1 MIKKIIIIVLIVVAV
16 LLSFLIYRSIMAP
29 VKFDSLKKNR
39 EDIIVK
45 KMKDLREIEFAFK
58 SANRH
63 FTSDFDSL
71 SDFLHSGKL
80 PTVVKTGV
88 IPDTMTE
95 SQALKLGL
103 ITRDTIYDNAYE
115 VLSKK
120 FLSNI
125 SSKEDFVANL
135 KFVPTTS
142 RTEVFELSS
151 GYIEKN
157 GTQIPVIMCM
167 AHVQQYMKG
176 SDQQLVRNYIKL
188 QEDINRYPGVKF
200 GSMTEAQTEG
210 NWE

>member
-1 MIKKIIIIVLIVVAV
+1 MIKKVSIVVLVIAAV
-16 LLSFLIYRSIMAP
+16 VLAFLIYRSIMAP
-29 VKFDSLKKNR
+29 VKFDTLKKNR
-39 EDIIVK
+39 EDVIVK
-45 KMKDLREIEFAFK
+45 KMKDLREVEFAFK
-58 SANRH
+58 SANKH

-71 SDFLHSGKL
+71 SDFLNSGKL

-95 SQALKLGL
+95 SQALKLGI

-125 SSKEDFVANL
+125 VSKEDFVTNL

-142 RTEVFELSS
+142 RTETFELSA

-157 GTQIPVIMCM
+157 GVKIPVILCL

-188 QEDINRYPGVKF
+188 QEDINRYPGIKF